1 MSSETII
8 DEQEFR
14 NSEPITGEKD
24 FLIKREIAKLEEYQ
38 ASLPKE
44 EYKQVDSRHLPKE
57 APSVYGRDASKD
69 EWYDNHP
76 NWNR

>member
-14 NSEPITGEKD
+14 NSEPVTGEKD
-24 FLIKREIAKLEEYQ
+24 FLIKREIAKLEEY
-38 ASLPKE
+38 
-44 EYKQVDSRHLPKE
+44 KQVDYRHLPKE